1 MADIE
6 GSNAPEAV
14 ELDRAALRRA
24 LVKYPEVVA
33 EALGTQAREAMPL
46 DTPFSE
52 MVVPGLRDKIPAHI
66 AALTKGDLM
75 ALGGWN
81 GSKTPEDLGLASE
94 DIATIRDL
102 FSTELLP
109 VEVRGYLAS
118 EIDISISCCC
128 CCPCCCAA
136 AETTPLRTLD

>member
-6 GSNAPEAV
+6 GSNAPEPI

-24 LVKYPEVVA
+24 LVKYPEIVA

-46 DTPFSE
+46 DTPLSE
-52 MVVPGLRDKIPAHI
+52 MLAPELREKIPAHI
-66 AALTKGDLM
+66 AALSKGDLM

-81 GSKTPEDLGLASE
+81 GTKNPADLGLNAE
-94 DIATIRDL
+94 DVSTIRDL

-109 VEVRGYLAS
+109 VEVRGYLAA
-118 EIDISISCCC
+118 EISISCCC
-128 CCPCCCAA
+128 CTPCCCAA
-136 AETTPLRTLD
+136 AETEPVRTLA

>member
-6 GSNAPEAV
+6 GSNAPEPI

-24 LVKYPEVVA
+24 LVKYPEIVA

-46 DTPFSE
+46 DTPLSE
-52 MVVPGLRDKIPAHI
+52 MIVPELREKIPSHI
-66 AALTKGDLM
+66 AALSKGDLM

-81 GSKTPEDLGLASE
+81 GQKKPEDLGLTAE
-94 DIATIRDL
+94 DVSTIRDL

-118 EIDISISCCC
+118 EISVSCCC
-128 CCPCCCAA
+128 CTPCCCAA
-136 AETTPLRTLD
+136 AETEPVRTLA

>member
-6 GSNAPEAV
+6 GSNAPEPI

-24 LVKYPEVVA
+24 LVKYPEIVA

-46 DTPFSE
+46 DTPLSE
-52 MVVPGLRDKIPAHI
+52 MIVPELRATIPAHI
-66 AALTKGDLM
+66 AALSKGDLM

-81 GSKTPEDLGLASE
+81 GTKKPEDLGLTADDVS
-94 DIATIRDL
+94 TIRDL

-118 EIDISISCCC
+118 EISISCCC
-128 CCPCCCAA
+128 CTPCCCAA
-136 AETTPLRTLD
+136 AETEPVRTLA

>member
-6 GSNAPEAV
+6 GSNAPEPI

-24 LVKYPEVVA
+24 LVKYPEIVA

-46 DTPFSE
+46 DTPLSE
-52 MVVPGLRDKIPAHI
+52 MIVPELREKIPAHI
-66 AALTKGDLM
+66 AALSKGDLM

-81 GSKTPEDLGLASE
+81 GQKKPEDLGLTAE
-94 DIATIRDL
+94 DVSTIRDL

-118 EIDISISCCC
+118 EISVSCCC
-128 CCPCCCAA
+128 CTPCCCAA
-136 AETTPLRTLD
+136 AETEPVRTLA